1 MEAPS
6 GLGGAVP
13 VPASQAAKKEWRA
26 IPEHSFRSNGSEEQE
41 HVKLGQSAERTIHE
55 VGTGSRVDY
64 CAITIDAD
72 DASRMQKLQEI
83 MRQREELQQMEIE
96 LQARAIARSEIL
108 EVQNSFEV
116 QLKEHMNINADLKEQ
131 LHEREQS
138 ILELERKLEEKDREL
153 RAMKI
158 DTEAAWAKEDLL
170 REQNKELAT
179 FRRELDNSEAE
190 RAQHLSQIRDLQKH
204 IQEKESNP
212 CIAGGV
218 ARETILFKDEQLRE
232 AQSWVA
238 RVQEMDALQSSTNQS
253 LQAELRERTEQFNQ
267 YWIGFQR
274 QFVEMEHHHLQAIQ
288 QLQLELAEA
297 RKRMEIMKMIN
308 VIDGGKSNGHLG
320 FASNGSVDGTSSH
333 VLSSSSSS
341 KIEHAPSVPVVPS
354 SMLGM
359 NAFMPPGPVAALH
372 PYVMNPLGVPQA
384 VASSNSPIPQS
395 HIDHFQS
402 MPVVLTQQHLQNQ
415 QALSDISQIPESK
428 HPPSQTEQEFLR
440 SDTHYSFDMPG
451 EMQMVHLD
459 NLNSH
464 RDQQQMSGH
473 PGFDSSDEIQVLQS
487 NVKQHP
493 VIQESQ
499 GTSDAPSHLDSARGF
514 VPPEK
519 NATKAEDIVAAGKQS
534 QEQVPRSGQQQ
545 PTSNIMLSASQ
556 NSISSDESVVLAAP
570 ISSTLMSSK
579 PPVDPNLL
587 DERSL
592 LACIVRAVPAGS
604 DGRIRISATLPNRLG
619 KMLAPLHW
627 HDYKKHYGKLDDFVA
642 RHPELFVIEGDFI
655 HLREGA
661 QQIISATTAVA
672 KVAAATASSAPY
684 TSLLP
689 SVAVTPVSQ
698 VNRQKKVQ
706 SIESKTANTMPYADG
721 AAVINAGDSSDKRTQ
736 ILMRQ
741 DEQPNGVRLNI
752 IQGLSD
758 VTVSSKSKNIQE
770 ANGSQSEIKSG
781 HSSLYFKVGNAAN
794 LDRTGLSPP
803 QNKGLTNGRHSYG
816 GKQQGSPNKI
826 THFSSEIKKVIASET
841 TASAMGFLLR
851 VRLASFFAGAATAS
865 LAGFYLLSKD
875 YLLAHDAVA
884 RQVAPPCPPLHF
896 FRSLF
901 LDVKG
906 VYESL
911 DGRYEALNK
920 HVTALENWKETQA
933 AKPAE
938 ASD

>member
-26 IPEHSFRSNGSEEQE
+26 IPEHSFRSNGSDEQE

-55 VGTGSRVDY
+55 VQVGTGSRVDY
-64 CAITIDAD
+64 CAITIDTD
-72 DASRMQKLQEI
+72 DAELNGDILQQKLQEI

-131 LHEREQS
+131 IHEREQS

-190 RAQHLSQIRDLQKH
+190 RAQHLSQIRDLQEH
-204 IQEKESNP
+204 IQEKESQ
-212 CIAGGV
+212 
-218 ARETILFKDEQLRE
+218 IL
-232 AQSWVA
+232 
-238 RVQEMDALQSSTNQS
+238 ALQ
-253 LQAELRERTEQFNQ
+253 EE
-267 YWIGFQR
+267 
-274 QFVEMEHHHLQAIQ
+274 FVEMERHHLQAIQ

-297 RKRMEIMKMIN
+297 RKKNGNYEDGSRITHENSTDSSSYNGNQIN

-341 KIEHAPSVPVVPS
+341 KIEHAPNVPVVPS
-354 SMLGM
+354 SILGM
-359 NAFMPPGPVAALH
+359 NAFIPPGPVAALH
-372 PYVMNPLGVPQA
+372 PYLMNPLGVPQA

-402 MPVVLTQQHLQNQ
+402 VPVVLTQQHLQNQ
-415 QALSDISQIPESK
+415 QALSDMSQIPESK
-428 HPPSQTEQEFLR
+428 HPPLQTEQEFLR

-473 PGFDSSDEIQVLQS
+473 PGFDSSDEVQVLQS
-487 NVKQHP
+487 NVNQHP

-499 GTSDAPSHLDSARGF
+499 GTSDAPSLLDSARGF

-519 NATKAEDIVAAGKQS
+519 KNATKAEDTVAAGKQS
-534 QEQVPRSGQQQ
+534 QEQVPRTGQQQ

-556 NSISSDESVVLAAP
+556 NSVSSNEPTVLAAP

-604 DGRIRISATLPNRLG
+604 DGRIRISTTLPNRLG

-642 RHPELFVIEGDFI
+642 RHPEV
-655 HLREGA
+655 
-661 QQIISATTAVA
+661 
-672 KVAAATASSAPY
+672 
-684 TSLLP
+684 
-689 SVAVTPVSQ
+689 
-698 VNRQKKVQ
+698 
-706 SIESKTANTMPYADG
+706 DG

-758 VTVSSKSKNIQE
+758 VTVSNKSKNFQE

-781 HSSLYFKVGNAAN
+781 HSSLYFKVFWGWLNFKEISKQN
-794 LDRTGLSPP
+794 NPLLSDQERDRE
-803 QNKGLTNGRHSYG
+803 R
-816 GKQQGSPNKI
+816 
-826 THFSSEIKKVIASET
+826 T
-841 TASAMGFLLR
+841 TAMGFLLR

-865 LAGFYLLSKD
+865 LAGFYLLSTD
-875 YLLAHDAVA
+875 YFLAHDAVA
-884 RQVAPPCPPLHF
+884 RQVASPCPPLHF
-896 FRSLF
+896 FGMLF
-901 LDVKG
+901 LDVC
-906 VYESL
+906 L
-911 DGRYEALNK
+911 
-920 HVTALENWKETQA
+920 
-933 AKPAE
+933 
-938 ASD
+938 

>member
-1 MEAPS
+1 M
-6 GLGGAVP
+6 GLHLMFYLP
-13 VPASQAAKKEWRA
+13 V
-26 IPEHSFRSNGSEEQE
+26 H
-41 HVKLGQSAERTIHE
+41 
-55 VGTGSRVDY
+55 
-64 CAITIDAD
+64 
-72 DASRMQKLQEI
+72 
-83 MRQREELQQMEIE
+83 
-96 LQARAIARSEIL
+96 
-108 EVQNSFEV
+108 
-116 QLKEHMNINADLKEQ
+116 
-131 LHEREQS
+131 
-138 ILELERKLEEKDREL
+138 
-153 RAMKI
+153 
-158 DTEAAWAKEDLL
+158 LL
-170 REQNKELAT
+170 RLNM
-179 FRRELDNSEAE
+179 
-190 RAQHLSQIRDLQKH
+190 
-204 IQEKESNP
+204 P
-212 CIAGGV
+212 
-218 ARETILFKDEQLRE
+218 
-232 AQSWVA
+232 
-238 RVQEMDALQSSTNQS
+238 
-253 LQAELRERTEQFNQ
+253 
-267 YWIGFQR
+267 
-274 QFVEMEHHHLQAIQ
+274 
-288 QLQLELAEA
+288 
-297 RKRMEIMKMIN
+297 
-308 VIDGGKSNGHLG
+308 
-320 FASNGSVDGTSSH
+320 
-333 VLSSSSSS
+333 
-341 KIEHAPSVPVVPS
+341 PVFLLCHK

-604 DGRIRISATLPNRLG
+604 DGRIRISTTLPNRLG

-706 SIESKTANTMPYADG
+706 SIESKL
-721 AAVINAGDSSDKRTQ
+721 Q
-736 ILMRQ
+736 
-741 DEQPNGVRLNI
+741 
-752 IQGLSD
+752 
-758 VTVSSKSKNIQE
+758 TVCPMQM
-770 ANGSQSEIKSG
+770 
-781 HSSLYFKVGNAAN
+781 V
-794 LDRTGLSPP
+794 
-803 QNKGLTNGRHSYG
+803 
-816 GKQQGSPNKI
+816 
-826 THFSSEIKKVIASET
+826 
-841 TASAMGFLLR
+841 LL
-851 VRLASFFAGAATAS
+851 
-865 LAGFYLLSKD
+865 
-875 YLLAHDAVA
+875 
-884 RQVAPPCPPLHF
+884 
-896 FRSLF
+896 
-901 LDVKG
+901 
-906 VYESL
+906 
-911 DGRYEALNK
+911 
-920 HVTALENWKETQA
+920 
-933 AKPAE
+933 
-938 ASD
+938 

>member
-55 VGTGSRVDY
+55 
-64 CAITIDAD
+64 
-72 DASRMQKLQEI
+72 KLQEI

-179 FRRELDNSEAE
+179 FR
-190 RAQHLSQIRDLQKH
+190 
-204 IQEKESNP
+204 
-212 CIAGGV
+212 V

-297 RKRMEIMKMIN
+297 RKRMEIMKM
-308 VIDGGKSNGHLG
+308 
-320 FASNGSVDGTSSH
+320 
-333 VLSSSSSS
+333 
-341 KIEHAPSVPVVPS
+341 IEHAPSVPVVPS

-794 LDRTGLSPP
+794 LDRTGLL
-803 QNKGLTNGRHSYG
+803 GLAYF
-816 GKQQGSPNKI
+816 QGDRA
-826 THFSSEIKKVIASET
+826 TDRMEI
-841 TASAMGFLLR
+841 
-851 VRLASFFAGAATAS
+851 
-865 LAGFYLLSKD
+865 
-875 YLLAHDAVA
+875 
-884 RQVAPPCPPLHF
+884 
-896 FRSLF
+896 
-901 LDVKG
+901 
-906 VYESL
+906 
-911 DGRYEALNK
+911 
-920 HVTALENWKETQA
+920 A
-933 AKPAE
+933 AKYKFEDNLLGIKLCVIFYVNLEKHNALCF
-938 ASD
+938 

>member
-55 VGTGSRVDY
+55 VQVGTGSRVDY

-72 DASRMQKLQEI
+72 DAELNGDILQRKLQEI

-96 LQARAIARSEIL
+96 LQARVIARSEIL

-179 FRRELDNSEAE
+179 FRELDNSEAE
-190 RAQHLSQIRDLQKH
+190 RAQHMSQIRDLQEH
-204 IQEKESNP
+204 IQEKESQ
-212 CIAGGV
+212 ILALQEEHRV

-232 AQSWVA
+232 AQAWVA

-274 QFVEMEHHHLQAIQ
+274 QFVEMERHHLQAIQ

-297 RKRMEIMKMIN
+297 RKKNGNYEDGSQITHENSTDSSSYNGNQIN

-354 SMLGM
+354 SILGM
-359 NAFMPPGPVAALH
+359 NAFIPPGPVAALH

-402 MPVVLTQQHLQNQ
+402 VPVVLTQQHLQNQ

-473 PGFDSSDEIQVLQS
+473 SGFDSSDEVQVLQS

-519 NATKAEDIVAAGKQS
+519 KNATKAEDIVAAGKQS
-534 QEQVPRSGQQQ
+534 QEQVPRTGQQQ
-545 PTSNIMLSASQ
+545 PTSNIMLSASK
-556 NSISSDESVVLAAP
+556 NSVSSNESTALAAP

-604 DGRIRISATLPNRLG
+604 DGRIRISTTLPNRLG

-627 HDYKKHYGKLDDFVA
+627 HDYKKHYGKLDDFVT

-661 QQIISATTAVA
+661 QQIISATAAVA

-721 AAVINAGDSSDKRTQ
+721 AAVINAGETSDKRTQ

-781 HSSLYFKVGNAAN
+781 HSSLYFKVGNTAN

-803 QNKGLTNGRHSYG
+803 QNKGLTNGRHSFG
-816 GKQQGSPNKI
+816 GKQLGR
-826 THFSSEIKKVIASET
+826 SS
-841 TASAMGFLLR
+841 G
-851 VRLASFFAGAATAS
+851 AGLIS
-865 LAGFYLLSKD
+865 
-875 YLLAHDAVA
+875 
-884 RQVAPPCPPLHF
+884 R
-896 FRSLF
+896 R
-901 LDVKG
+901 
-906 VYESL
+906 
-911 DGRYEALNK
+911 
-920 HVTALENWKETQA
+920 
-933 AKPAE
+933 
-938 ASD
+938 

>member
-55 VGTGSRVDY
+55 VQVGTGSRVDY

-72 DASRMQKLQEI
+72 DAELNGDILQRKLQEI

-96 LQARAIARSEIL
+96 LQARVIARSEIL

-190 RAQHLSQIRDLQKH
+190 RAQHMSQIRDLQEH
-204 IQEKESNP
+204 IQEKESQ
-212 CIAGGV
+212 ILALQEEHRV

-232 AQSWVA
+232 AQAWVA

-274 QFVEMEHHHLQAIQ
+274 QFVEMERHHLQAIQ

-297 RKRMEIMKMIN
+297 RKKNGNYEDGSQITHENSTDSSSYNGNQIN

-354 SMLGM
+354 SILGM
-359 NAFMPPGPVAALH
+359 NAFIPPGPVAALH

-402 MPVVLTQQHLQNQ
+402 VPVVLTQQHLQNQ
-415 QALSDISQIPESK
+415 
-428 HPPSQTEQEFLR
+428 
-440 SDTHYSFDMPG
+440 
-451 EMQMVHLD
+451 QMVHLD

-473 PGFDSSDEIQVLQS
+473 SGFDSSDEVQVLQS

-519 NATKAEDIVAAGKQS
+519 KNATKAEDIVAAGKQS
-534 QEQVPRSGQQQ
+534 QEQVPRTGQQQ
-545 PTSNIMLSASQ
+545 PTSNIMLSASK
-556 NSISSDESVVLAAP
+556 NSVSSNESTALAAP

-604 DGRIRISATLPNRLG
+604 DGRIRISTTLPNRLG

-627 HDYKKHYGKLDDFVA
+627 HDYKKHYGKLDDFVT

-661 QQIISATTAVA
+661 QQIISATAAVA

-721 AAVINAGDSSDKRTQ
+721 AAVINAGETSDKRTQ

-781 HSSLYFKVGNAAN
+781 HSSLYFKVGNTAN

-803 QNKGLTNGRHSYG
+803 QNKGLTNGRHSFG
-816 GKQQGSPNKI
+816 GKQLGR
-826 THFSSEIKKVIASET
+826 SS
-841 TASAMGFLLR
+841 G
-851 VRLASFFAGAATAS
+851 AGLIS
-865 LAGFYLLSKD
+865 
-875 YLLAHDAVA
+875 
-884 RQVAPPCPPLHF
+884 R
-896 FRSLF
+896 R
-901 LDVKG
+901 
-906 VYESL
+906 
-911 DGRYEALNK
+911 
-920 HVTALENWKETQA
+920 
-933 AKPAE
+933 
-938 ASD
+938 

>member
-13 VPASQAAKKEWRA
+13 VPASQVAKKEWRA

-55 VGTGSRVDY
+55 VQVGTGSRVDY

-72 DASRMQKLQEI
+72 DAELNGDILQRKLQEI

-96 LQARAIARSEIL
+96 LQARVIARSEIL

-190 RAQHLSQIRDLQKH
+190 RAQHMSQIRDLQEH
-204 IQEKESNP
+204 IQEKESQ
-212 CIAGGV
+212 ILALQEEHRV

-232 AQSWVA
+232 AQAWVA

-274 QFVEMEHHHLQAIQ
+274 QFVEMERHHLQAIQ

-297 RKRMEIMKMIN
+297 RKKNGNYEDGSQITHENSTDSSSYNGNQIN

-354 SMLGM
+354 SILGM
-359 NAFMPPGPVAALH
+359 NAFIPPGPVAALH

-402 MPVVLTQQHLQNQ
+402 VPVVLTQQHLQNQ
-415 QALSDISQIPESK
+415 
-428 HPPSQTEQEFLR
+428 
-440 SDTHYSFDMPG
+440 
-451 EMQMVHLD
+451 QMVHLD

-473 PGFDSSDEIQVLQS
+473 SGFDSSDEVQVLQS

-519 NATKAEDIVAAGKQS
+519 KNATKAEDIVAAGKQS
-534 QEQVPRSGQQQ
+534 QEQVPRTGQQQ

-556 NSISSDESVVLAAP
+556 NSVSSNESTALAAP

-604 DGRIRISATLPNRLG
+604 DGRIRISTTLPNRLG

-627 HDYKKHYGKLDDFVA
+627 HDYKKHYGKLDDFVT

-661 QQIISATTAVA
+661 QQIISATAAVA

-721 AAVINAGDSSDKRTQ
+721 AAVINAGETSNKRTQ

-758 VTVSSKSKNIQE
+758 VTVSSKSNNIQE

-781 HSSLYFKVGNAAN
+781 HSSLYFKVGNTAN

-803 QNKGLTNGRHSYG
+803 QNKGLTNGRHSFG
-816 GKQQGSPNKI
+816 GKQLGR
-826 THFSSEIKKVIASET
+826 SS
-841 TASAMGFLLR
+841 G
-851 VRLASFFAGAATAS
+851 AGLIS
-865 LAGFYLLSKD
+865 
-875 YLLAHDAVA
+875 
-884 RQVAPPCPPLHF
+884 R
-896 FRSLF
+896 R
-901 LDVKG
+901 
-906 VYESL
+906 
-911 DGRYEALNK
+911 
-920 HVTALENWKETQA
+920 
-933 AKPAE
+933 
-938 ASD
+938 